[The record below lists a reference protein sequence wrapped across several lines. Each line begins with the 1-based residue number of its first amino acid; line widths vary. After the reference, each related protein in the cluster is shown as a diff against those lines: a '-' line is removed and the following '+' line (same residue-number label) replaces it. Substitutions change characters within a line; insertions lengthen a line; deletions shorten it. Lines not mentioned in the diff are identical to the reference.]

1 MFMYDFDTLADKFDN
16 DILPFC
22 RSHNY
27 GLHDIFD
34 YSRRHSPQMYLVL
47 SRLWSFERGKAF
59 LRSRFK
65 DKRF

>member
-1 MFMYDFDTLADKFDN
+1 MYDFDTLADKFDN
-16 DILPFC
+16 
-22 RSHNY
+22 
-27 GLHDIFD
+27 DIFD

-47 SRLWSFERGKAF
+47 SRLWSSERGKAF